1 MWITI
6 YVLLT
11 LLVLFFLWKI
21 FFTNEI
27 VSVKST
33 IDNRDYIIRNGNKT
47 QKYLQESANAL
58 AIINQRIEILIK
70 HLSNKYNVQNPR
82 NFFILK
88 LIQNYDYKLLSE
100 AAYDTRFTTFTID
113 KQDMHVCLRTRDNHE
128 KLYDINVL
136 MYVVLHEL
144 AHLCNYDQNGNPI
157 TGHGKEFKYIFKML
171 VTEAIQIGIY
181 DYVNF
186 SEKPTEYCGIV
197 INSTI
202 V

>member
-1 MWITI
+1 
-6 YVLLT
+6 
-11 LLVLFFLWKI
+11 LFFLWKVL
-21 FFTNEI
+21 FSNEI

-33 IDNRDYIIRNGNKT
+33 IDNKNYIIRNGNRS
-47 QKYLQESANAL
+47 QKYLQESANTL

-70 HLSNKYNVQNPR
+70 HLSQKYNIHEPR
-82 NFFILK
+82 NYFILK
-88 LIQNYDYKLLSE
+88 LIENYDGKLLSE

-144 AHLCNYDQNGNPI
+144 AHLCNYDQYGNPI
-157 TGHGKEFKYIFKML
+157 TGHGKEFKYIFRML

-186 SEKPTEYCGIV
+186 MEKPTEYCGIV